1 MKGPFSIV
9 RVNGKQYLATKGG
22 RMVVD
27 RMEGKEGTSVKLSE
41 VLLTSDGST
50 TKVGAP
56 TVKGESVTA
65 TIVAHPRGPKG
76 QAFRYARKK
85 RVRRLKGYR
94 SAQTELE
101 VTSL

>member
-1 MKGPFSIV
+1 MKGQFAIV

-22 RMVVD
+22 RLVVD
-27 RMEGKEGTSVKLSE
+27 RMAGKEGATVSLSE
-41 VLLTSDGST
+41 VLMTSDGKT
-50 TKVGAP
+50 AQVGTP
-56 TVKGESVTA
+56 TLKGETVSA
-65 TIVAHPRGPKG
+65 KIVAHPRGPKG

-94 SAQTELE
+94 AAQTELE